1 MATIIE
7 NMSNAD
13 YHAHS
18 AISKSGLDLIEKS
31 PAHFFYAEREKTKEM
46 VIGSAFHD
54 LVLLPETFNELYII
68 KPAEMNFSTKAG
80 KEWKQQS

>member
-1 MATIIE
+1 MATVIE

-31 PAHFFYAEREKTKEM
+31 PAHFFLR
-46 VIGSAFHD
+46 G
-54 LVLLPETFNELYII
+54 
-68 KPAEMNFSTKAG
+68 AG
-80 KEWKQQS
+80 KNKRNGDWFGIS